1 MQQIIRLAVTSLA
14 GNRGQIPGLPKN
26 PRKWSDTEVERIAAS
41 LEETPELFDAR
52 PLLVVKHG
60 EKYVILGGN
69 LRFEG
74 AKRLNWKEVPVIV
87 MPDDM
92 SADKLKEI
100 AKTIKRHHSTVVFLL
115 NQSSYMLGHPDVYPD
130 FKVIYDNFLKA
141 IENETC
147 MGLAAGER

>member
-1 MQQIIRLAVTSLA
+1 MQQIIRRAVTSLA

-74 AKRLNWKEVPVIV
+74 APT
-87 MPDDM
+87 
-92 SADKLKEI
+92 S
-100 AKTIKRHHSTVVFLL
+100 
-115 NQSSYMLGHPDVYPD
+115 
-130 FKVIYDNFLKA
+130 
-141 IENETC
+141 
-147 MGLAAGER
+147 

>member
-1 MQQIIRLAVTSLA
+1 
-14 GNRGQIPGLPKN
+14 
-26 PRKWSDTEVERIAAS
+26 
-41 LEETPELFDAR
+41 
-52 PLLVVKHG
+52 
-60 EKYVILGGN
+60 
-69 LRFEG
+69 
-74 AKRLNWKEVPVIV
+74 

-130 FKVIYDNFLKA
+130 FKVIYDKVIYDNFLKA